1 MDNQRSVQRIKQ
13 NKYYEAWDISKKYS
27 NILMNHSKNDK
38 NLEMCFAIHSQYI
51 SELKMKRINFSNTK
65 NYIQVWDTLLN
76 TLLNNPKIAVQ
87 RGAVKLLHQTNVQR
101 SFRN

>member
-13 NKYYEAWDISKKYS
+13 NKYYQAWDISKKYS
-27 NILMNHSKNDK
+27 HILMNHSKNDK

-51 SELKMKRINFSNTK
+51 SELKMKRINLSNTK

>member
-1 MDNQRSVQRIKQ
+1 MNNQRAKQRIIQ
-13 NKYYEAWDISKKYS
+13 NNYHQAWDISKKYS

-38 NLEMCFAIHSQYI
+38 NLEMCFAIHSQFI
-51 SELKMKRINFSNTK
+51 TELRTKGLNNKNK

-76 TLLNNPKIAVQ
+76 TLLRNPKINVQ
-87 RGAVKLLHQTNVQR
+87 RGAVKLLHQTKVQR

>member
-1 MDNQRSVQRIKQ
+1 
-13 NKYYEAWDISKKYS
+13 
-27 NILMNHSKNDK
+27 MNHSKNDK
-38 NLEMCFAIHSQYI
+38 NLEMCFAIHSQFI
-51 SELKMKRINFSNTK
+51 TELRTKGLNNKNK

-76 TLLNNPKIAVQ
+76 TLLRNPKINVQ